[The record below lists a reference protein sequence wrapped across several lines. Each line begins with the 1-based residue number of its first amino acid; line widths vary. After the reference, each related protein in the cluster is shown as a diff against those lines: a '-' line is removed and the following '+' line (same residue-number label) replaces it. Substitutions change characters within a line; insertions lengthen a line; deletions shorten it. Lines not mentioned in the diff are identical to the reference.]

1 MDSVSKGEQAE
12 NGQNGSSGDE
22 PGSLATALSGC
33 AYLIFVLLVTTCMLI
48 TNAIVCLSI
57 HSAVMS
63 LGPRWLAKDK
73 TLAPHIGQLF
83 FFLAPVLL
91 TIIQWNL
98 LDRLDRLFRRPS

>member
-1 MDSVSKGEQAE
+1 MG
-12 NGQNGSSGDE
+12 
-22 PGSLATALSGC
+22 
-33 AYLIFVLLVTTCMLI
+33 
-48 TNAIVCLSI
+48 
-57 HSAVMS
+57 